1 MGLKAIVEDHLWE
14 YENFLTEDELQAL
27 MEIAAGA
34 SEAAWSDNPDVE
46 NPEIYVSKALNITDH
61 EVGRPIVD
69 SINDRISGLFVDT
82 TKLIKTGFIIRNS
95 KSILP
100 KGLHRDDIDLS
111 SPTGVCDC
119 TYGIVIYLN
128 NDFTGGELVYPE
140 LDVTYTPK
148 RGSLVVHRAHELHGV
163 NDIHDGMR
171 YSMTAFMWGCDAQ
184 VVGI

>member
-1 MGLKAIVEDHLWE
+1 MSLKAIVEDHLWE
-14 YENFLTEDELQAL
+14 YENFLTEDELQTL
-27 MEIAAGA
+27 MGIVADAAER
-34 SEAAWSDNPDVE
+34 SWSDNPDIE
-46 NPEIYVSKALNITDH
+46 NPENYVSKALNITDH
-61 EVGRPIVD
+61 EVGRKIVN
-69 SINDRISGLFVDT
+69 SLNDRISSLFIDT

-95 KSILP
+95 NSILP

-119 TYGIVIYLN
+119 TYGIVMYLN
-128 NDFTGGELVYPE
+128 SDFTGGELIYPE
-140 LDVTYTPK
+140 LGVEYTPK

-163 NDIHDGMR
+163 NDIQDGMR